1 MLTDRIMAAFMF
13 RREVYAEVENDVTF
27 TQTAWMI
34 VLISNF
40 LSQLGSKTSLIAV
53 QGGNFIDYLL
63 GVFFGT
69 LGAVLAFAIGAYV
82 ITYIGKS
89 MFNAQVT
96 FDEVVRTA
104 GLASVWGVIG
114 LVGILGFLPALVCA
128 LSPALLLAAV
138 LSILAMFFALQEALD
153 LETFQTIIV
162 VVIAFVIQLVVNG
175 IINLLF

>member
-27 TQTAWMI
+27 TQTAWLI
-34 VLISNF
+34 VLVANF
-40 LSQLGSKTSLIAV
+40 LSQLGSKTTIIAT
-53 QGGNFIDYLL
+53 QGGNFIQFLL

-69 LGAVLAFAIGAYV
+69 IGAVIAFGIGAYV
-82 ITYIGKS
+82 ITYLGKS

-104 GLASVWGVIG
+104 GLASVWQVVG
-114 LVGILGFLPALVCA
+114 LVGILAFLPALVCA

-138 LSILAMFFALQEALD
+138 LSILAMFFALKEALD
-153 LETFQTIIV
+153 LENFQVIIV
-162 VVIAFVIQLVVNG
+162 VVIAFVIQLVVNL
-175 IINLLF
+175 IINAIF

>member
-1 MLTDRIMAAFMF
+1 
-13 RREVYAEVENDVTF
+13 
-27 TQTAWMI
+27 
-34 VLISNF
+34 
-40 LSQLGSKTSLIAV
+40 
-53 QGGNFIDYLL
+53 
-63 GVFFGT
+63 
-69 LGAVLAFAIGAYV
+69 
-82 ITYIGKS
+82 

-162 VVIAFVIQLVVNG
+162 VVIAFVIQLVVSG
-175 IINLLF
+175 IINLIF